1 VNPSD
6 NVGTFV
12 EPVGDPIWAGMF
24 TDLPAPIALPVGNKT
39 IKMKV
44 WASHEAMIVMKLEG
58 GIDGAPGSGDNSVA
72 YTTPNQWAEL
82 TWDFTALVPDDA
94 QYGRLTLIP
103 GIDIVATEETPY
115 YFDDVEIA
123 DSDCGTSGIFNVQV
137 DRLGMYPNPVSNLL
151 VVEQS
156 EGYRVFRIMNAMGQV
171 VGLHTTTGQSVIEF
185 DVDDLVSGVYV
196 LTAFDQHGNLKAS
209 GRFVKS

>member
-1 VNPSD
+1 
-6 NVGTFV
+6 
-12 EPVGDPIWAGMF
+12 
-24 TDLPAPIALPVGNKT
+24 
-39 IKMKV
+39 MKV